1 MQQPLCQGA
10 GAMLLSSPA
19 CRPAMM
25 VLRTGEGGEVVN
37 GRLKPANVGPSS
49 DLAGASPDQGSAAD
63 ADDATGPGS
72 SKRSAFSF
80 GAKKHEAGSSSSS
93 SRGAAE
99 TIKAVKVPPKV
110 CTCCM
115 HLYHPQQAPPCCTLL
130 YMYAS
135 PTCQHACSVC
145 CPYLIWVRLAPAA
158 MSCCCCCTAEP
169 QQPWIR
175 APVW

>member
-1 MQQPLCQGA
+1 MQQLLCQGA
-10 GAMLLSSPA
+10 GAMLLWSPA

-25 VLRTGEGGEVVN
+25 VVRTGEGGEVVS

-63 ADDATGPGS
+63 ADDASGPGS

-80 GAKKHEAGSSSSS
+80 GAKRREAGSS
-93 SRGAAE
+93 RGGAE
-99 TIKAVKVPPKV
+99 TIKAVQAPLKV

-130 YMYAS
+130 YARIPNM
-135 PTCQHACSVC
+135 
-145 CPYLIWVRLAPAA
+145 PAHL
-158 MSCCCCCTAEP
+158 
-169 QQPWIR
+169 
-175 APVW
+175 